1 MTAMNEMILIY
12 VLIIYHLYFSGI
24 LDICFR
30 HLDQKCNTELNILY
44 IYKHIPGG
52 EFLLRV
58 CPHKNIDI
66 FLDNWEYWI
75 VLVFFPF
82 DRIDS

>member
-1 MTAMNEMILIY
+1 M
-12 VLIIYHLYFSGI
+12 IYHFYFSGI

-30 HLDQKCNTELNILY
+30 HLDEKHNADLNISD
-44 IYKHIPGG
+44 INIFQVESFSPV
-52 EFLLRV
+52 FNST
-58 CPHKNIDI
+58 KNIDI
-66 FLDNWEYWI
+66 FLDTWEYWI